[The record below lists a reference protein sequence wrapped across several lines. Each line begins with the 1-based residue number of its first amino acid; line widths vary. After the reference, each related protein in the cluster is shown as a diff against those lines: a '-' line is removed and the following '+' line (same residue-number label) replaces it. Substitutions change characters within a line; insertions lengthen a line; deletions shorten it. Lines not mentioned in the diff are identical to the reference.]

1 MFLKNSP
8 VNHFSYCSS
17 PGLSWD
23 AMFKMTGVKLEL
35 IWDIEKY
42 LFIEQ
47 GLMGGISYICKRFND
62 TSNKYIKNYDP
73 TKESK
78 FIMYV
83 DAKKLYGW
91 AMIHYL
97 PYGEFRWLKNI
108 DNFDVN
114 FIERNSPIGYIIEVD
129 LNYPDELHELYNDY
143 PLVPEKTCSFLWHI
157 VKLL

>member
-1 MFLKNSP
+1 
-8 VNHFSYCSS
+8 
-17 PGLSWD
+17 
-23 AMFKMTGVKLEL
+23 
-35 IWDIEKY
+35 
-42 LFIEQ
+42 
-47 GLMGGISYICKRFND
+47 MGGISYICKRFSD

-78 FIMYV
+78 FIMYLDV
-83 DAKKLYGW
+83 KKLYGW
-91 AMIHYL
+91 AMIHYP

-143 PLVPEKTCSFLWHI
+143 PLAPEKLAVSYDILLNYCK
-157 VKLL
+157 KLLTSM

>member
-1 MFLKNSP
+1 MLK
-8 VNHFSYCSS
+8 
-17 PGLSWD
+17 L
-23 AMFKMTGVKLEL
+23 TGVKLEL
-35 IWDIEKY
+35 ISDIEVY

-47 GLMGGISYICKRFND
+47 GLTGGVSYICKRFSD
-62 TSNKYIKNYDP
+62 TSNNYIKNYDP

-78 FIMYV
+78 FIMYL

-114 FIERNSPIGYIIEVD
+114 FLEKNSPIGYIIEVD
-129 LNYPDELHELYNDY
+129 LDYPDELHELYNHY
-143 PLVPEKTCSFLWHI
+143 PLAPEKLAVPYDMLSNYC
-157 VKLL
+157 